1 MALAAR
7 SPACASGV
15 RSLIDQYAEDGL
27 FPGRGGSH
35 ARWPAESGHSL
46 YDLRTPGESTN
57 SKPNKRAHPRQRPA
71 SAVALIL
78 RLGGAGCHDHEQSV
92 ADRCSSIQCPSPH
105 LPGIDD
111 GRETL
116 EDAVA
121 MAKIAAESGTTDI
134 VATPHANARFT
145 FDPELIDHQNR

>member
-1 MALAAR
+1 MIMSSQL
-7 SPACASGV
+7 PIG
-15 RSLIDQYAEDGL
+15 
-27 FPGRGGSH
+27 
-35 ARWPAESGHSL
+35 
-46 YDLRTPGESTN
+46 
-57 SKPNKRAHPRQRPA
+57 
-71 SAVALIL
+71 AVALDVHSHI
-78 RLGGAGCHDHEQSV
+78 
-92 ADRCSSIQCPSPH
+92 